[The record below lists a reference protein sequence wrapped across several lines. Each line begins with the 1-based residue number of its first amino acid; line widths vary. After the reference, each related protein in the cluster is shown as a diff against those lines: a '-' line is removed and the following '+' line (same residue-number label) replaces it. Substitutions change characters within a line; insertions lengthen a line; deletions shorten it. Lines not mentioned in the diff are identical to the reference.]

1 MSPRTQRLIG
11 FVAFAALVVFVAVL
25 PSFISDFKARDY
37 SYVAIYLIAL
47 LGLNILTG
55 YTGQIS
61 LGHGAF
67 MAIGGYTT
75 AILMAGNEQFGGP
88 ISGGLKDV
96 WTLPIAGIVA
106 GLVGLAFGF
115 PALRL
120 SGLYLALAT
129 FAIAVAMPSTVK
141 RFEEFTG
148 GGQGIQLF
156 GSPELTGSIA
166 NVHVLGRSLSPNDWM
181 YYLAW
186 SIALVAFA
194 VAWLIVRGR
203 TGRAFRAVRDSETAA
218 VSSGVS
224 LARYKTLAFGVSAA
238 YAGVAGGLFVIV
250 TAFVNPD
257 LFPVA
262 LSIFL
267 LVGIV
272 IGGLGGL
279 SGLVFGA
286 IFVAF
291 MQLWAQ
297 GQDLG
302 SLLPDRD
309 HRGDEEAGRRV
320 DRLRGRAHPAD
331 VRPAERRRRAVPDES
346 GSSSRTAAT
355 LGRSDARVSPSSR
368 SSGLRSLSRC
378 PSRSPAQPPIRAS
391 ARRRSSSEG
400 RLRSLARRRRTR
412 PSRAA
417 RRPTSTRSTRKE
429 ASRSGRSTTASSTT
443 RTTRR

>member
-1 MSPRTQRLIG
+1 MTPREQRIFG
-11 FVAFAALVVFVAVL
+11 FVVFAAFVAFVL
-25 PSFISDFKARDY
+25 LLPQFISDFRARDY
-37 SYVAIYLIAL
+37 AYVGIYLIAL

-88 ISGGLKDV
+88 TAGGVQDV
-96 WTLPIAGIVA
+96 WTLPIAGLVA
-106 GLVGLAFGF
+106 GLFGLAFGL

-129 FAIAVAMPSTVK
+129 FAIAIAMPSTVK
-141 RFEEFTG
+141 RFEEYTG

-156 GSPELTGSIA
+156 GLPELTGSNA
-166 NVHVLGRSLSPNDWM
+166 VAPADPNAPATFELLGLTFTQNDWM

-194 VAWLIVRGR
+194 VAWLVLRGR

-224 LARYKTLAFGVSAA
+224 FAHYKTLAFGISAA
-238 YAGVAGGLFVIV
+238 YAGVAGGLFAIAS
-250 TAFVNPD
+250 AFVNPD
-257 LFPVA
+257 TFPIA

-272 IGGLGGL
+272 VGGLGGL
-279 SGLVFGA
+279 SGLVVGA

-291 MQLWAQ
+291 LPLWAQ

-302 SLLPDRD
+302 SLLPDSVIQ
-309 HRGDEEAGRRV
+309 GDTVPIPILGDFLFKGTSAPGGPAIVYGIVLILLMFVLPNGVGGLFRRI
-320 DRLRGRAHPAD
+320 GQAITS
-331 VRPAERRRRAVPDES
+331 RRY
-346 GSSSRTAAT
+346 
-355 LGRSDARVSPSSR
+355 SR
-368 SSGLRSLSRC
+368 S
-378 PSRSPAQPPIRAS
+378 
-391 ARRRSSSEG
+391 
-400 RLRSLARRRRTR
+400 
-412 PSRAA
+412 
-417 RRPTSTRSTRKE
+417 K
-429 ASRSGRSTTASSTT
+429 
-443 RTTRR
+443 

>member
-1 MSPRTQRLIG
+1 MTPRTQKIIG
-11 FVAFAALVVFVAVL
+11 FVAFVVFVVAVAVL
-25 PSFISDFKARDY
+25 PSFISDFKAREWAD
-37 SYVAIYLIAL
+37 VGIFLIAL

-75 AILMAGNEQFGGP
+75 AILMAGNEDFGGP
-88 ISGGLKDV
+88 VGGGVKDL
-96 WTLPIAGIVA
+96 WTIPLAGLVA
-106 GLVGLAFGF
+106 GLVGLAFGL

-129 FAIAVAMPSTVK
+129 FAVAVAMPSTAK
-141 RFEEFTG
+141 RFADWTG
-148 GGQGIQLF
+148 GGTGIQLF
-156 GSPELTGSIA
+156 GTDELTGSIT
-166 NVHVLGRSLSPNDWM
+166 NVHVLGRTITPNDWI
-181 YYLAW
+181 YYLSW

-194 VAWLIVRGR
+194 VAWLILRGR

-238 YAGVAGGLFVIV
+238 YAGVAGSLLVISR
-250 TAFVNPD
+250 AFINPD
-257 LFPVA
+257 SFPVA

-291 MQLWAQ
+291 LPLWSQ

-302 SLLPDRD
+302 SLLPDRIV
-309 HRGDEEAGRRV
+309 EETQKPGGPYIVYGVVLILLMFVLPNGVGGLFRKV
-320 DRLRGRAHPAD
+320 GQFF
-331 VRPAERRRRAVPDES
+331 
-346 GSSSRTAAT
+346 SSR
-355 LGRSDARVSPSSR
+355 RYSR
-368 SSGLRSLSRC
+368 
-378 PSRSPAQPPIRAS
+378 P
-391 ARRRSSSEG
+391 E
-400 RLRSLARRRRTR
+400 
-412 PSRAA
+412 
-417 RRPTSTRSTRKE
+417 
-429 ASRSGRSTTASSTT
+429 
-443 RTTRR
+443 

>member
-1 MSPRTQRLIG
+1 MSPREQRIA
-11 FVAFAALVVFVAVL
+11 AFAAFAAFAVFVLVL
-25 PSFISDFKARDY
+25 PQFVSDFKAREY
-37 SYVAIYLIAL
+37 AYVGIYLIAL

-88 ISGGLKDV
+88 ISGGLQDV
-96 WTLPIAGIVA
+96 WTLPIAGLVA
-106 GLVGLAFGF
+106 GLFGLAFGL

-141 RFEEFTG
+141 RFEELTG

-156 GSPELTGSIA
+156 GLPELTGSNA
-166 NVHVLGRSLSPNDWM
+166 AVGADPNAPASFELLGLTFTQNDWM

-186 SIALVAFA
+186 TTALVLFA
-194 VAWLIVRGR
+194 GAWLILRGR
-203 TGRAFRAVRDSETAA
+203 TGRALRAVRDSETAA

-224 LARYKTLAFGVSAA
+224 LARYKTLAFGISAA
-238 YAGVAGGLFVIV
+238 YAGVAGGLFAIAS
-250 TAFVNPD
+250 AFVNPD
-257 LFPVA
+257 TFPIA

-272 IGGLGGL
+272 VGGLGRL
-279 SGLVFGA
+279 SGLVVGA

-291 MQLWAQ
+291 LPLWAQ

-302 SLLPDRD
+302 SLLPDRVIQGD
-309 HRGDEEAGRRV
+309 TISIPILGDWLFKGTSAPGGPAIVYGVVLILLMFLLPTGVAGLFHRVGQAITSRRY
-320 DRLRGRAHPAD
+320 
-331 VRPAERRRRAVPDES
+331 
-346 GSSSRTAAT
+346 
-355 LGRSDARVSPSSR
+355 SR
-368 SSGLRSLSRC
+368 S
-378 PSRSPAQPPIRAS
+378 
-391 ARRRSSSEG
+391 E
-400 RLRSLARRRRTR
+400 
-412 PSRAA
+412 
-417 RRPTSTRSTRKE
+417 
-429 ASRSGRSTTASSTT
+429 
-443 RTTRR
+443 